1 MILNLYFA
9 RRFLSTFLVISLAFL
24 TLILLL
30 DFLEQVRKFGGQDL
44 GLGRIVG
51 LVALSA
57 PSRYYQIMPLIMV
70 LSSIALFLGLAR
82 SSELVVAR
90 AAGRSAF
97 RSALPPVYMALLVGI
112 LAVSILNP
120 IVAITEKEYEARSA
134 ALNGDEV
141 SSLSVSATG
150 FWLRQGSPDRQTVI
164 HAKRANL
171 DGTQL
176 FDVTLYA
183 FAQDGKALDRTTA
196 ASASLQD
203 GFWQLSDAKTWPL
216 NRLFN
221 PERGAVTEAALQ
233 IPTDLTRDHISDSF
247 GTPASI
253 PVWQLPNFIKRLE
266 NAGFSAKRHL
276 VWLHMELALP
286 VFLAGIV
293 LIGAAFTVHHSR
305 VQQTSL
311 MVLFAVLAGFGLYFV
326 RNFGQILGE
335 NGQINPLL
343 AAWVPNIVAFGLALS
358 LLLHTEDG

>member
-9 RRFLSTFLVISLAFL
+9 RRFISVFLVISLAFL

-44 GLGRIVG
+44 GMGRIVG

-57 PSRYYQIMPLIMV
+57 PARYYQIMPLIMV

-97 RSALPPVYMALLVGI
+97 RSTLPPLFTALSLGV
-112 LAVSILNP
+112 LAVGILNP
-120 IVAITEKEYEARSA
+120 IVAITEKEYEARAA

-141 SSLSVSATG
+141 SSLSVSSTG
-150 FWLRQGSPDRQTVI
+150 FWLRQGDGERQTVI

-176 FDVTLYA
+176 FDVTLYS
-183 FAQDGKALDRTTA
+183 FDLDGKAIDRTTSA
-196 ASASLQD
+196 TASLQS
-203 GFWQLSDAKTWPL
+203 GYWQLSNAKTWPL
-216 NRLFN
+216 DRLFN
-221 PERGAVTEAALQ
+221 PERGAVQEATLKV
-233 IPTDLTRDHISDSF
+233 PTDLTRDHISDSF

-253 PVWQLPNFIKRLE
+253 PIWQLPTFINRLE
-266 NAGFSAKRHL
+266 NAGFSAQRHI

-311 MVLFAVLAGFGLYFV
+311 MVLFAVLMGFGLYFT